1 MRENPAISDWV
12 PISEGSTEGLL
23 GGWLAQRCGGGGSR
37 PNFYC
42 LPCVPSSFR
51 ALRMPDKSFWKSGMI
66 RFERIA
72 VRTDLESLRA
82 ANDHAC
88 LSRIPLNGS
97 LLSYH
102 RSNKPA
108 RV

>member
-23 GGWLAQRCGGGGSR
+23 GGWLAQRQA
-37 PNFYC
+37 
-42 LPCVPSSFR
+42 
-51 ALRMPDKSFWKSGMI
+51 ALRGVVAAGRGLTSIVYRACRVALEHFVCQTSFWKSGMI

-88 LSRIPLNGS
+88 LPRIPLNGS
-97 LLSYH
+97 LLSY
-102 RSNKPA
+102 R
-108 RV
+108 